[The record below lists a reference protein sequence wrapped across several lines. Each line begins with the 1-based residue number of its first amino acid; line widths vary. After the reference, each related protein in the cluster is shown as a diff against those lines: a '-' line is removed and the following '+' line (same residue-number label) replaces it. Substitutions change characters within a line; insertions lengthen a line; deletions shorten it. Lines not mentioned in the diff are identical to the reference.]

1 MWTILVERGNRLLLN
16 YVTSNK
22 NDVENKADV
31 LGLPQNCR
39 GYHSRVV
46 LSQNCRGYYIFSRGY
61 DSSIFL
67 FFRIRERFA
76 YHFHSCTF
84 TKLSFPKR
92 WHGRILGADILRG
105 KEEKRRQCSADADL
119 FLSLFLRLMLMMLIW
134 DWVSESES
142 ARWSRWVE
150 REPSRILV
158 SWSVCGLFAHAWCS
172 DDWTWGAVGDLVW
185 LIITY

>member
-1 MWTILVERGNRLLLN
+1 MEQAHVNVKDFDTISRRLRGVMDTILVERENRLLLN

-39 GYHSRVV
+39 GYDSRVV

-92 WHGRILGADILRG
+92 WLDIWVLLAADILRG
-105 KEEKRRQCSADADL
+105 EEEKCR
-119 FLSLFLRLMLMMLIW
+119 FTN
-134 DWVSESES
+134 
-142 ARWSRWVE
+142 
-150 REPSRILV
+150 
-158 SWSVCGLFAHAWCS
+158 HK
-172 DDWTWGAVGDLVW
+172 
-185 LIITY
+185 